1 MNKLPKYFLIGV
13 VVITTSTSCAPGD
26 ANRSTRV
33 HSAFLDIVAIQDAR
47 AEEGMMLD
55 RLTAYTR
62 SENRF
67 IRAMSVRALG
77 RLENPT
83 LASTIEG
90 LLSDPAPEVRI
101 EAANALAQ
109 AYFGANG
116 SKALHPLMTRAD
128 VEVEVA
134 TKAAIAKSIGRLQ
147 LNNELQ
153 ALAAESLL
161 QMSYTDG
168 GDAPGEVM
176 EGVALGIDA
185 LARSTRGSIVQGRVM
200 RRLDELRMYLDGTV
214 TRTHQARVRA
224 LAINVL
230 GSAAQLDLEQIRIA
244 LRDESDA
251 VKAAGARWIG
261 TLPRGAI
268 QGEGLRQVMFSRS
281 VPAQVEGLR
290 FLLNQPRTPQTCA
303 YLKQGARV
311 PAGGAVIPLSLRV
324 LSIDGLAEPCP
335 DSIAQRTVLL
345 AASSP
350 SQLDSID
357 WQPASHALVALA
369 QISPDAAANVLGV
382 HAMSPERFVRAYA
395 ARAAGIIGER
405 TVLSALLQD
414 PIPNVR
420 TEALRGLAKL
430 DDQALDAAAINQLVV
445 EDPQLIMA
453 ATAVLEG
460 STDPR
465 AAPALADALDR
476 MSKEGRETFRDAR
489 RALLERLEELGDSG
503 LSERLLPYLSD
514 YDQLVAQDASR
525 VLESW
530 NGGAYFPNPTPKR
543 ALALPTIEQ
552 LREMAVSIVVL
563 YMQRGG
569 EIHIEL
575 HPYVS
580 TANTWRFFTQVREGY
595 FDGLTF
601 HRWSPNFVIQGGS
614 PNANEYYG
622 SGPFSRDEVGM
633 HHWQGTVGIS
643 TRGHDTGDGQIFVN
657 LLDNARLDHQYTIV
671 GTVTEGLEVVGLVN
685 EGDVIERA
693 EVRLS
698 H

>member
-1 MNKLPKYFLIGV
+1 MNKLPRYFLIGV
-13 VVITTSTSCAPGD
+13 FVTATNTSCAPGD

-33 HSAFLDIVAIQDAR
+33 HSTFLDIVAIQDAR
-47 AEEGMMLD
+47 PEEGIMLD

-109 AYFGANG
+109 AHFRANG
-116 SKALHPLMTRAD
+116 SKALHPLINRAD
-128 VEVEVA
+128 VEGEVA

-147 LNNELQ
+147 LDNGLQ
-153 ALAAESLL
+153 TLAVERLL

-185 LARSTRGSIVQGRVM
+185 LARSTRGAIVQGRLM
-200 RRLDELRMYLDGTV
+200 RRLDELRMYLDGTA

-224 LAINVL
+224 LAVNVL
-230 GSAAQLDLEQIRIA
+230 GSAGQLNLEKIRIA
-244 LRDESDA
+244 LRDESNA
-251 VKAAGARWIG
+251 VKAAGARWIS

-281 VPAQVEGLR
+281 VPAQVEGLQ
-290 FLLNQPRTPQTCA
+290 FILNQPRTAQTCS
-303 YLKQGARV
+303 YLEQGARV
-311 PAGGAVIPLSLRV
+311 PTSGATIPLSLRV

-335 DSIAQRTVLL
+335 DSIAQRTLL
-345 AASSP
+345 VAASSR

-369 QISPDAAANVLGV
+369 HISPDDAANVLDV
-382 HAMSPERFVRAYA
+382 HAMSPEPFVRAYA

-405 TVLSALLQD
+405 TVLSSLLQD
-414 PIPNVR
+414 PMPNVR
-420 TEALRGLAKL
+420 TESLRGLSWL
-430 DDQALDAAAINQLVV
+430 DDQAADAEAINQLVV

-460 STDPR
+460 STDPD

-476 MSKEGRETFRDAR
+476 MSEEGRETFRDAR
-489 RALLERLEELGDSG
+489 SALLERLEELGDSG
-503 LSERLLPYLSD
+503 LSERLMPYLSD
-514 YDQLVAQDASR
+514 YDHIVAKDAAR

-530 NGGAYFPNPTPKR
+530 NGRAYLTDPIPR
-543 ALALPTIEQ
+543 QALALPTIEQ
-552 LREMAVSIVVL
+552 LREMTASIVVL
-563 YMQRGG
+563 HMRRGG

-580 TANTWRFFTQVREGY
+580 TANTWRFFTQVRKGY
-595 FDGLTF
+595 FDRLTF

-657 LLDNARLDHQYTIV
+657 LLDNPRLDHQYTII
-671 GTVTEGLEVVGLVN
+671 GTVTEGLEVVDLVN
-685 EGDVIERA
+685 EGDIIERA
-693 EVRLS
+693 EVRLI